1 MTGRDHDDND
11 RKRQEEKMT
20 MKTLIRTLTV
30 PLLIAA
36 GTVTGSIAAHH
47 TPVDAANGPCYDYIK
62 DNPTPVHAG
71 PGREYP
77 VVAWKRAG
85 QVVTGPCETMSGDW
99 YVVNDIHVRGGY
111 AYIWASHLRY
121 LSRGHC
127 YDGHL
132 RACF

>member
-1 MTGRDHDDND
+1 M
-11 RKRQEEKMT
+11 MI

-36 GTVTGSIAAHH
+36 GTVTGSIATHH

-62 DNPTPVHAG
+62 DSPTPVHSG
-71 PGREYP
+71 PGREYR
-77 VVAWKRAG
+77 VVAWKHAG

-132 RACF
+132 RACY